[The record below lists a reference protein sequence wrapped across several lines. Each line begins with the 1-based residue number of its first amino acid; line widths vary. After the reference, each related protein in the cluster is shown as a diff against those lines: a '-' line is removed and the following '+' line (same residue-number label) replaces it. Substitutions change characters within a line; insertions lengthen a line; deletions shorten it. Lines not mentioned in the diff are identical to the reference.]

1 MLLRN
6 FLKFHFIYDFVN
18 DYFKQQCICDGE
30 LKIKHIHLIFKG
42 EKSNINESRI
52 EEELFI
58 NKKFLF
64 HKFSAME
71 NIEIIEN
78 YYILEQ

>member
-1 MLLRN
+1 MIILSN
-6 FLKFHFIYDFVN
+6 NASVMN
-18 DYFKQQCICDGE
+18 E

-42 EKSNINESRI
+42 KKKSNINESSI

-78 YYILEQ
+78 YYTLEQ